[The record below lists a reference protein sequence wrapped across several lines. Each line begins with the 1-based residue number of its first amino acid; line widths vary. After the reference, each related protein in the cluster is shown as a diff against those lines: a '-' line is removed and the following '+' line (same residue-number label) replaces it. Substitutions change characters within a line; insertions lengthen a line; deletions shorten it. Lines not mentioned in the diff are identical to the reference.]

1 MKKKF
6 LLFLLAI
13 VAGVGTIFAYDKEV
27 KIGDLYYGITK
38 KDKTAMVVA
47 EEFDSPSNYATLQT
61 ANIPQTVIHEGITYN
76 VTEIYNLAFEW
87 SKVKTVIIPNSVE
100 RIGASAFEGTRLNS
114 VTIGNGVSKIGSHAF
129 GCFIDT
135 VYLSDLAAFCKIE
148 FTGRESTPLRG
159 STVLYVGGKQ
169 TSNLVIDRGVTRISE
184 NAFTQCNSI
193 TSVTIT
199 GSVKSIGKEAFIG
212 CDSLRSVVIG
222 NNVDGIGIMAFCGC
236 DSLNSV
242 VIGNGLT
249 YIGGGAFVC
258 GTWKKSVYC
267 YATVPPKVEKYLS
280 LNYYSPVADGSIYVP
295 STSVN
300 AYKETEW
307 HDSSILGIYP
317 ISATYV
323 ETDKMRIQI
332 TTSTTADI
340 EWLAVDEAT
349 SYELEVKEGAGNA
362 FCNVIF
368 NGEGQMSDI
377 IYHAPSRYNAPQ
389 GTQSAGFSYT
399 VMGLTSG
406 TTYNV
411 TITAKAA
418 NGSTLNTETA
428 SFTTTGEQQ
437 GIEDVN
443 VNNTQSKKIIRDGNV
458 YILRGEKVFTLQG
471 QEVK

>member
-199 GSVKSIGKEAFIG
+199 GSVKSIGEEAFIG

-222 NNVDGIGIMAFCGC
+222 NNVDSIGIMAFCGC

-249 YIGGGAFVC
+249 YIGGGSIC
-258 GTWKKSVYC
+258 LWHMGKICLLLCYC
-267 YATVPPKVEKYLS
+267 SAQSRK
-280 LNYYSPVADGSIYVP
+280 
-295 STSVN
+295 
-300 AYKETEW
+300 
-307 HDSSILGIYP
+307 
-317 ISATYV
+317 ISFA
-323 ETDKMRIQI
+323 Q
-332 TTSTTADI
+332 
-340 EWLAVDEAT
+340 L
-349 SYELEVKEGAGNA
+349 L
-362 FCNVIF
+362 
-368 NGEGQMSDI
+368 
-377 IYHAPSRYNAPQ
+377 
-389 GTQSAGFSYT
+389 
-399 VMGLTSG
+399 
-406 TTYNV
+406 
-411 TITAKAA
+411 
-418 NGSTLNTETA
+418 
-428 SFTTTGEQQ
+428 
-437 GIEDVN
+437 
-443 VNNTQSKKIIRDGNV
+443 
-458 YILRGEKVFTLQG
+458 
-471 QEVK
+471 